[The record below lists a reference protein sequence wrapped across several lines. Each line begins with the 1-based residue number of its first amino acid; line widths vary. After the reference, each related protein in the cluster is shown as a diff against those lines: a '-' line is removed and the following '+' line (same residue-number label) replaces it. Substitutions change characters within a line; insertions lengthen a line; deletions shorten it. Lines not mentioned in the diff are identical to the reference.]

1 MTECC
6 QTSGKV
12 IAPAAAALETFAGQA
27 GQSSVRVLGLQSVG
41 LGDLA
46 NGEWGLQA
54 WYPLGG
60 SNFIIT
66 ERSLG
71 MSGFPKCWI
80 PSTEGYRRSLLSPF
94 LTGKLVKVRRFTG
107 QAVPK
112 LKRLPSQ
119 KQPCKSYRILFVWG
133 LG

>member
-1 MTECC
+1 MTKCC

-27 GQSSVRVLGLQSVG
+27 GQSSVRVLGFQSVG

-54 WYPLGG
+54 WYSLGG

-94 LTGKLVKVRRFTG
+94 LTGKLSRCEGLLGRRF
-107 QAVPK
+107 
-112 LKRLPSQ
+112 PSS
-119 KQPCKSYRILFVWG
+119 KGCHRKNSPVNHIEYLAPCP
-133 LG
+133 